1 MPGTCCSKQRSTA
14 CSKLSALII
23 HWAQGRE
30 DSLSLFEDGY
40 AMTLQRLSDT
50 LRLSVQLTLHRP
62 DNAQLETWM
71 RPGEPSLNHFQGA
84 LAQAPDTGTL
94 WLVQCLP
101 LPDDLDARHVLS
113 CVENLLNQR
122 DAWRAMVARQL
133 RPALPP
139 PSLSLRS
146 LAH

>member
-1 MPGTCCSKQRSTA
+1 MN
-14 CSKLSALII
+14 ALII
-23 HWAQGRE
+23 HWARGRE
-30 DSLSLFEDGY
+30 DSLTLFEDGH
-40 AMTLQRLSDT
+40 AITLQRLPGT
-50 LRLSVQLTLHRP
+50 LRLGVQLTLHRP

-84 LAQAPDTGTL
+84 LAQAPDSGAL

-101 LPDDLDARHVLS
+101 LPDDLDDKHVLS
-113 CVENLLNQR
+113 GVENLLNQR
-122 DAWRAMVARQL
+122 DAWRAMIARQL
-133 RPALPP
+133 RPALPR